1 MKKWLALLFVLALT
15 FSIVACSPA
24 EEEPGPSN
32 GGTEEEPVVGGT
44 LKIGVQSEVANVAA
58 WRLRSPQE
66 TLIWSCIYETLFKMG
81 ENGEVVP
88 YLAKSIEA
96 DPENLTYTVTLRED
110 VYFSDGSHLDADVLL
125 WNFENFK
132 ENSQISGRYFS
143 DVESFEKTGDY
154 TVVMHLSRWNSQ
166 MPFSLTENPGLMYS
180 KKAFDENGYDWCM
193 ENPVGTGP
201 FELEN
206 WVYGETKTLVKNENY
221 WNKDA
226 TIYFDKIEFPVI
238 PEEMTAQA
246 ALLSGDIDGFYG
258 PSYATMAEMKEKGFY
273 VTSGKLRSRI
283 VFLIFG
289 SDVKGDSPL
298 EDVRVRQAISYA
310 IDSEAIVKNVDKG
323 LSYACN
329 QYAVPGTPFYNPD
342 IKGYGYDPEKAK
354 QLLKEAGYEDGFV
367 TSIYVGLDNPFQ
379 DYMVAIQGYLKE
391 VGIGV
396 NLVYQDVS
404 LWSTKT
410 MFDIDD
416 GMVLIGH
423 GFGANLINQMAD
435 NFSKRA
441 VDGSGMLK
449 LSKLHPDDLH
459 EEIMAAIAATD
470 EETMYQHSHA
480 AGKMII
486 DDYCLGYPLVMGPH
500 ANLLLNEKIVDEHCI
515 ATYSDFFDYTGIY
528 RVE

>member
-1 MKKWLALLFVLALT
+1 VKKLLVLFLILVLA
-15 FSIVACSPA
+15 FSVVACSPS
-24 EEEPGPSN
+24 EEPGKN
-32 GGTEEEPVVGGT
+32 GQTSGEPVVGGT
-44 LKIGVQSEVANVAA
+44 LRIGVQSEVANVAA

-66 TLIWSCIYETLFKMG
+66 TLIWSAIYEPLFKMG
-81 ENGEVVP
+81 ANGEVVP

-132 ENSQISGRYFS
+132 ENSQIAGRYFS

-154 TVVMHLSRWNSQ
+154 TVVIHLSRWNSQ

-180 KKAFDENGYDWCM
+180 KKAFDEHGYDWCM

-201 FELEN
+201 YKLEN
-206 WVYGETKTLVKNENY
+206 WVFGESKTLVKNENY

-226 TIYFDKIEFPVI
+226 TVYFDKIEFPVI

-246 ALLSGDIDGFYG
+246 ALLSGDIDAFYG
-258 PSYATMAEMKEKGFY
+258 PSNATMAEMLEKGGFH

-283 VFLIFG
+283 IFLIFG

-310 IDSEAIVKNVDKG
+310 IDSEAIAKNIDKG
-323 LSYACN
+323 LTYACR
-329 QYAVPGTPFYNPD
+329 QYAVPDTPFYNPE
-342 IKGYGYDPEKAK
+342 IEGYGYDPEKAK
-354 QLLKEAGYEDGFV
+354 QLLKEAGYENGFV
-367 TSIYVGLDNPFQ
+367 TTIYVGLDNPFE

-410 MFDIDD
+410 MFEIDD

-423 GFGANLINQMAD
+423 GFGANLVNQMAD

-459 EEIMAAIAATD
+459 EEIMAAISATD
-470 EETMYQHSHA
+470 EETMYKHVHA

-486 DDYCLGYPLVMGPH
+486 DKYCLGYPVVMGPF
-500 ANLLLNEKIVDEHCI
+500 ANVLMREDIVDDHWI
-515 ATYSDFFDYTGIY
+515 AHYSDFFDYTGVY
-528 RVE
+528 RVQ

>member
-1 MKKWLALLFVLALT
+1 M
-15 FSIVACSPA
+15 
-24 EEEPGPSN
+24 
-32 GGTEEEPVVGGT
+32 
-44 LKIGVQSEVANVAA
+44 
-58 WRLRSPQE
+58 
-66 TLIWSCIYETLFKMG
+66 
-81 ENGEVVP
+81 
-88 YLAKSIEA
+88 
-96 DPENLTYTVTLRED
+96 
-110 VYFSDGSHLDADVLL
+110 
-125 WNFENFK
+125 
-132 ENSQISGRYFS
+132 
-143 DVESFEKTGDY
+143 
-154 TVVMHLSRWNSQ
+154 
-166 MPFSLTENPGLMYS
+166 
-180 KKAFDENGYDWCM
+180 
-193 ENPVGTGP
+193 
-201 FELEN
+201 
-206 WVYGETKTLVKNENY
+206 
-221 WNKDA
+221 
-226 TIYFDKIEFPVI
+226 
-238 PEEMTAQA
+238 
-246 ALLSGDIDGFYG
+246 
-258 PSYATMAEMKEKGFY
+258 
-273 VTSGKLRSRI
+273 
-283 VFLIFG
+283 
-289 SDVKGDSPL
+289 
-298 EDVRVRQAISYA
+298 
-310 IDSEAIVKNVDKG
+310 KNVDKG

-470 EETMYQHSHA
+470 EETIPAFTCSRENDH
-480 AGKMII
+480 
-486 DDYCLGYPLVMGPH
+486 
-500 ANLLLNEKIVDEHCI
+500 
-515 ATYSDFFDYTGIY
+515 
-528 RVE
+528 